1 MIEAWFGTIVA
12 LTPQRHVEHTS
23 MTQASEAFSGI
34 EKIRYEGPAATNMLA
49 FRHYDADALVEGK
62 PMRDH
67 LRFAVSYWH
76 TFRGTGG
83 DPFGPGTMI
92 RPWEAGSDSLAMAP
106 GSRRRGLR
114 VSGETRGR
122 LLLLPRPRRGPRRG
136 DAWPRATRTSTPS
149 PTGSLEHQ
157 ERTGIKLLWGTANL
171 FSNPRYVH
179 GAATSRNVES
189 FAYAAAQVKKAI
201 EVTHRLGGAGYTFWG
216 GREGYQC
223 LWNTDMKRELDH
235 LAAFMHMAV
244 DYAKEIG
251 FTGQFYFEPK
261 PREPMKHQ
269 YDFDVATCINFLRTY
284 GLEKHVKMNIETN
297 HATLAGHEMQHELE
311 YAGLQGFLGSIDA
324 NTGDTLVGWDTDQFP
339 TNIYLTTQMMYT
351 ILKYGGL
358 APGGINFDAK
368 VRRESF
374 EPVDLF
380 HAHIGGMDA
389 FARGLKIAAAM
400 RADGAIQKL
409 ARRAVCLLVE
419 PARQADRG
427 GHGVASRRSRRRCSP
442 RARPPPAPAAARNSS
457 RTWSTPISE
466 PGAVPAAERPPRPIA
481 VVLQLLVRR
490 PAAGRCEL
498 SRGGRPRCSFP
509 AAFVRFVDRLPAPAH
524 ENSPPR
530 SPHFGR
536 GSGRPDREAAAG
548 VPLTRVADDAAWRY
562 EGPALP
568 GEHRRRDA
576 HPRGDRRRVR

>member
-1 MIEAWFGTIVA
+1 MA
-12 LTPQRHVEHTS
+12 
-23 MTQASEAFSGI
+23 QASEAFPEVSS
-34 EKIRYEGPAATNMLA
+34 IRFEGPSSKNMLA
-49 FRHYDADALVEGK
+49 FRHYDADQVVEGK

-76 TFRGTGG
+76 AFRGTGS

-92 RPWEAGSDSLAMAP
+92 RPWESGGDCLDMALRRVDVAFEFLEKLGVDFYCFHDRDVAPEGATLAESNKNLDA
-106 GSRRRGLR
+106 
-114 VSGETRGR
+114 VADR
-122 LLLLPRPRRGPRRG
+122 LL
-136 DAWPRATRTSTPS
+136 A
-149 PTGSLEHQ
+149 HQ
-157 ERTGIKLLWGTANL
+157 QRTGKKLLWGTANL

-179 GAATSRNVES
+179 GAATSPNVES
-189 FAYAAAQVKKAI
+189 FAYAAAQVKKAL
-201 EVTHRLGGAGYTFWG
+201 EVTHRLGGAGYVFWG

-223 LWNTDMKRELDH
+223 LWNTDMKREIDH

-244 DYAKEIG
+244 DYAKAIG

-269 YDFDVATCINFLRTY
+269 YDFDSATCINFLRSY

-311 YAGLQGFLGSIDA
+311 YAGMQGFLGSIDA

-339 TNIYLTTQMMYT
+339 TNFYLTTQIMYS

-409 ARRAVCLLVE
+409 VE
-419 PARQADRG
+419 ERYA
-427 GHGVASRRSRRRCSP
+427 
-442 RARPPPAPAAARNSS
+442 
-457 RTWSTPISE
+457 TWSSPLGQRIESGKETLASLE
-466 PGAVPAAERPPRPIA
+466 KEMLAKGEAERCR
-481 VVLQLLVRR
+481 
-490 PAAGRCEL
+490 
-498 SRGGRPRCSFP
+498 
-509 AAFVRFVDRLPAPAH
+509 
-524 ENSPPR
+524 
-530 SPHFGR
+530 
-536 GSGRPDREAAAG
+536 SGRQELFEN
-548 VPLTRVADDAAWRY
+548 VINTYL
-562 EGPALP
+562 
-568 GEHRRRDA
+568 
-576 HPRGDRRRVR
+576 